1 MIANIPEWMLEQ
13 GSKAKK
19 CCVKYF
25 PNQQQPPPFAS
36 SGSTVASNTA
46 PIPAWRLKTDE
57 EYIVS
62 LSQAEVRKKGGRD
75 KLSQPPKNRYFKRK
89 RLSDIILLHATTR
102 ATTRD
107 DTRRWTLGRVYPL
120 FVRCLGS
127 GSVEVLDSLSS
138 GAASVHHGRFDALAA
153 TTARLGIESQGGRP
167 SEFASANL
175 LCTAVGSNDLS
186 EETSECAEDTGTKK
200 LVAAAQPIFEQVS
213 SGAFGTTQ

>member
-1 MIANIPEWMLEQ
+1 MAVENGRRVHCIVE
-13 GSKAKK
+13 SSRSAKEGWPRQVVPAAQESLFQAK
-19 CCVKYF
+19 TIVGYH
-25 PNQQQPPPFAS
+25 
-36 SGSTVASNTA
+36 STAR
-46 PIPAWRLKTDE
+46 P
-57 EYIVS
+57 
-62 LSQAEVRKKGGRD
+62 
-75 KLSQPPKNRYFKRK
+75 
-89 RLSDIILLHATTR
+89 TR

-127 GSVEVLDSLSS
+127 GSVEALDSLSS

-186 EETSECAEDTGTKK
+186 EETSECAEDTGTTK
-200 LVAAAQPIFEQVS
+200 LVAAAQPMFEQVS